1 VTGGPRAVT
10 GLFDATDPTPIN
22 KRKFSS
28 DVATVRAQVDF

>member
-1 VTGGPRAVT
+1 MHLKSF
-10 GLFDATDPTPIN
+10 GLDPTPLN